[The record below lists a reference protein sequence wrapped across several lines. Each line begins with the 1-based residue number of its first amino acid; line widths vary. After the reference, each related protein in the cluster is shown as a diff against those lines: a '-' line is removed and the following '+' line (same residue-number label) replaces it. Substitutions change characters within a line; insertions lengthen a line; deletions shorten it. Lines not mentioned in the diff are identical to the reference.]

1 MKGWKILAEKPVKT
15 LDLRLELEALA
26 DGRDIVWTWVHGH
39 DGNQMNEQAD
49 KLAEVEAER
58 RAV

>member
-1 MKGWKILAEKPVKT
+1 MAEKPVKT
-15 LDLRLELEALA
+15 LDLWLELEALA
-26 DGRDIVWTWVHGH
+26 DGRDIVLTWVHGY